1 MPFTFYRRYR
11 ALKERCGYSRTGF
24 EAELFMRFRNSVLA
38 LLAAVA
44 CSYPA
49 SAQEVSVGE
58 PADKPFKAVVE
69 LFTSQGC
76 SSCPPADALLKT
88 FADDPSIIALS
99 LPVDYWNYLGWKD
112 TFASPRNTD
121 RQRNYARARGDGAIY
136 TPQAIVN
143 GLIPVNGASKNAIDE
158 AIDKT
163 SKTAGPAQ
171 IPVRFW
177 QERNTLNFALG
188 SEAPGHVE
196 REATIWLGVVQMS
209 GSVQIKDGENAGK
222 TLTYTNVVHELT
234 PVGIWKGQPM
244 QVQLP
249 RAAMMQADVQKIVV
263 LVQEGRSGA
272 IIGATMA
279 GLW

>member
-1 MPFTFYRRYR
+1 
-11 ALKERCGYSRTGF
+11 
-24 EAELFMRFRNSVLA
+24 MRFREVCLAVLA
-38 LLAAVA
+38 IFAWSNPL
-44 CSYPA
+44 
-49 SAQEVSVGE
+49 SAQEVSVSKQTN
-58 PADKPFKAVVE
+58 KPVRAVVE

-88 FADDPSIIALS
+88 LANDPTIIALS

-112 TFASPRNTD
+112 TFGSARNSE

-136 TPQAIVN
+136 TPQAVVN
-143 GLIPVNGASKNAIDE
+143 GLVPVNGASKAAIDE
-158 AIDKT
+158 AIDQT
-163 SKTAGPAQ
+163 SKTGPSQ

-188 SEAPGHVE
+188 QEEAGHAP

-209 GSVQIKDGENAGK
+209 GSVDIKSGENSGK
-222 TLTYTNVVHELT
+222 KLTYTNVVRELT

-249 RAAMMQADVQKIVV
+249 RAEMMQANVQKVV
-263 LVQEGRSGA
+263 LLLQEGRSGP

-279 GLW
+279 GFW

>member
-1 MPFTFYRRYR
+1 
-11 ALKERCGYSRTGF
+11 
-24 EAELFMRFRNSVLA
+24 MRFRDSFLAVLT
-38 LLAAVA
+38 AAI
-44 CSYPA
+44 CSLPA
-49 SAQEVSVGE
+49 SAQEVTVGE
-58 PADKPFKAVVE
+58 PADKPFKAVIE

-76 SSCPPADALLKT
+76 SQCPPADTLLKT
-88 FADDPSIIALS
+88 LSDDPSIIALS
-99 LPVDYWNYLGWKD
+99 MPVDYWNYLGWKD

-136 TPQAIVN
+136 TPQAVVN
-143 GLIPVNGASKNAIDE
+143 GLIQVNGASKLQIDDAISE
-158 AIDKT
+158 T
-163 SKTAGPAQ
+163 SNTAGPGQ
-171 IPVRFW
+171 ISVRFW

-188 SEAPGHVE
+188 SEKPGHAT

-209 GSVQIKDGENAGK
+209 GAVQIKGGENAGK
-222 TLTYTNVVHELT
+222 TLNYTNVVRELT

-249 RAAMMQADVQKIVV
+249 RAEMMQADVQKIVV
-263 LVQEGRSGA
+263 LVQEGRSGP

>member
-1 MPFTFYRRYR
+1 
-11 ALKERCGYSRTGF
+11 
-24 EAELFMRFRNSVLA
+24 MRFYKSLLA
-38 LLAAVA
+38 LFAAIA
-44 CSYPA
+44 CSLPA
-49 SAQEVSVGE
+49 SAQEVSIDR
-58 PADKPFKAVVE
+58 PADKPIKAVIE

-76 SSCPPADALLKT
+76 SSCPPADSLLKT
-88 FADDPSIIALS
+88 MADDPSIIALS

-112 TFASPRNTD
+112 TFASPRNTE

-136 TPQAIVN
+136 TPQAVVN
-143 GLIPVNGASKNAIDE
+143 GLIQVNGASKLQIDDAISE
-158 AIDKT
+158 T

-171 IPVRFW
+171 VAVRFW

-188 SEAPGHVE
+188 QETSGHAP

-209 GSVQIKDGENAGK
+209 GSVSVKEGENAGK
-222 TLTYTNVVHELT
+222 TLTYTNVVRELT
-234 PVGIWKGQPM
+234 PIGIWKGNAM

-249 RAAMMQADVQKIVV
+249 RAAMMQADVQKVVV
-263 LVQEGRSGA
+263 LVQEGRSGP

>member
-1 MPFTFYRRYR
+1 
-11 ALKERCGYSRTGF
+11 
-24 EAELFMRFRNSVLA
+24 MRLRETLLA
-38 LLAAVA
+38 LLAALA
-44 CSYPA
+44 CSLPA

-88 FADDPSIIALS
+88 LSNDPSIIAIT

-112 TFASPRNTD
+112 TFASPRNTE

-136 TPQAIVN
+136 TPQAVVN
-143 GLIPVNGASKNAIDE
+143 GLLPVNGSSKDAIEQAIDQ
-158 AIDKT
+158 T

-188 SEAPGHVE
+188 QEIPGHAP

-209 GSVQIKDGENAGK
+209 GTVLIKEGENAGK
-222 TLTYTNVVHELT
+222 TLNYTNVVHELT
-234 PVGIWKGQPM
+234 PIGIWKGQAL

-249 RAAMMQADVQKIVV
+249 RAEMMQADVQKVVV
-263 LVQEGRSGA
+263 LVQEGRSGP
-272 IIGATMA
+272 IIGATLA

>member
-1 MPFTFYRRYR
+1 
-11 ALKERCGYSRTGF
+11 
-24 EAELFMRFRNSVLA
+24 MRFHKI
-38 LLAAVA
+38 LLAALLIIA
-44 CSYPA
+44 GALPA
-49 SAQEVSVGE
+49 SAQEVPVGQQTG
-58 PADKPFKAVVE
+58 KPPKAVIE

-88 FADDPSIIALS
+88 FADDPSVIAIS

-112 TFASPRNTD
+112 TFASPRNTE

-136 TPQAIVN
+136 TPQAVVN
-143 GLIPVNGASKNAIDE
+143 GIIPVNGASKDEIEQAI
-158 AIDKT
+158 ATT
-163 SKTAGPAQ
+163 SKAGGPQQ

-188 SEAPGHVE
+188 QEEQGHAP

-209 GSVQIKDGENAGK
+209 GSVRIRGGENAGK
-222 TLTYTNVVHELT
+222 DLTYTNIVHELT
-234 PVGIWKGQPM
+234 PIGIWKGQPM

-249 RAAMMQADVQKIVV
+249 RAEMMQANVQKVVV
-263 LVQEGRSGA
+263 LVQEGRSGP

>member
-1 MPFTFYRRYR
+1 MQLRSILPAFLT
-11 ALKERCGYSRTGF
+11 
-24 EAELFMRFRNSVLA
+24 LFVVA
-38 LLAAVA
+38 LAAP
-44 CSYPA
+44 S
-49 SAQEVSVGE
+49 SAQEVSVSGQST
-58 PADKPFKAVVE
+58 KPIKGVVE

-88 FADDPSIIALS
+88 LADDPSVIALS

-112 TFASPRNTD
+112 TFASSRNSE

-136 TPQAIVN
+136 TPQAVVN
-143 GLIPVNGASKNAIDE
+143 GLLPVNGASKDAIENAIDT
-158 AIDKT
+158 T

-171 IPVRFW
+171 VAVRFW
-177 QERNTLNFALG
+177 QERDTLNFAMG
-188 SEAPGHVE
+188 SDLPGHDP

-209 GSVQIKDGENAGK
+209 GSVPIKNGENAGK
-222 TLTYTNVVHELT
+222 TLTYTNIVRELT
-234 PVGIWKGQPM
+234 PIGIWKGQPL

-263 LVQEGRSGA
+263 LVQEGRSGP

>member
-1 MPFTFYRRYR
+1 
-11 ALKERCGYSRTGF
+11 
-24 EAELFMRFRNSVLA
+24 MRFRKA
-38 LLAAVA
+38 LLIFVATLAGSVAA
-44 CSYPA
+44 P
-49 SAQEVSVGE
+49 AQEV
-58 PADKPFKAVVE
+58 PLDQQNDKPVKAVIE

-76 SSCPPADALLKT
+76 SSCPPADTLLKT
-88 FADDPSIIALS
+88 LADDPQVIALS

-112 TFASPRNTD
+112 TFASPRNTE

-136 TPQAIVN
+136 TPQAVVN
-143 GLIPVNGASKNAIDE
+143 GLIQVNGASKLQVDDAISE
-158 AIDKT
+158 T

-171 IPVRFW
+171 VAVRFW

-188 SEAPGHVE
+188 QELPGHAP

-209 GSVQIKDGENAGK
+209 GTVPVKEGENAGK
-222 TLTYTNVVHELT
+222 TLTYTNVVHELI
-234 PVGIWKGQPM
+234 PIGLWKGMAM

-249 RAAMMQADVQKIVV
+249 RAAMMQADVQKVVV
-263 LVQEGRSGA
+263 LVQEGRSGP